1 VGATMAA
8 VALVVAGAVVTTSMK
23 NSNATRNHDVALME
37 EESHHDDSLLT
48 LYEPGSVEE
57 IQHFMDKCLLG
68 SRHAGGIHKQ
78 RKDRLMS
85 MVPHESFTKALM
97 EYMHTMRNSHID
109 ETSHKLVD
117 DKFPSLQV
125 KLLNENCGSIN
136 RRFEFNS
143 REPIPIENDFFSGHI
158 QINLHSHSAKD
169 KRDFDDAN
177 KNMVSDSLYESS

>member
-8 VALVVAGAVVTTSMK
+8 AALVVAGAVVTTSMK
-23 NSNATRNHDVALME
+23 NSNATRNRDVALME

-97 EYMHTMRNSHID
+97 EYMRNADIDID